1 MVTVYT
7 KRGNTI
13 KITLPNNINI
23 MMFNATDDAVNQ
35 LQTSNSGYVTLD
47 IIGTCSLNEWNGNVT
62 QQILCRDYSIID
74 SNKYYF

>member
-1 MVTVYT
+1 MQIAIEDLKITADMVTVYT

-23 MMFNATDDAVNQ
+23 MMFNATDDAINK

-47 IIGTCSLNEWNGNVT
+47 IIGTCSLNEWNCNVT
-62 QQILCRDYSIID
+62 
-74 SNKYYF
+74 

>member
-1 MVTVYT
+1 MQIAIEDLKITADMVTVYT

-62 QQILCRDYSIID
+62 
-74 SNKYYF
+74 